1 MSRKQP
7 IIYSGVIVLGYTPYF
22 SAHPFS
28 FDDESHH
35 HHRIAGWHDDGTG
48 SFISAMG
55 IPDLYRYLGFTFADD
70 AEAIEWLLDGEKGG
84 AP

>member
-1 MSRKQP
+1 MSKRP

-22 SAHPFS
+22 SSHPFS
-28 FDDESHH
+28 FDDESH

-55 IPDLYRYLGFTFADD
+55 IHDRYLGVTFADD
-70 AEAIEWLLDGEKGG
+70 DHAIAWLLTGEVSR
-84 AP
+84 